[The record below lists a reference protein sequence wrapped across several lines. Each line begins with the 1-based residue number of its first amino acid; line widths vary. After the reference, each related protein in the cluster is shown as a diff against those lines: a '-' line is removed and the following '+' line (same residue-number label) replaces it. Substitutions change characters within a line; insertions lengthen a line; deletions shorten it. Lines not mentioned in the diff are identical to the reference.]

1 MYTRKQ
7 PTHFFI
13 TLLKPK
19 LKKKKIQNPR
29 TAQSQAKLKLLTI
42 F

>member
-7 PTHFFI
+7 PTHVFI

-19 LKKKKIQNPR
+19 LKKKIRNPR